1 MPCDVTLLVL
11 PSGAS
16 SSTKFFACV
25 APKQIPAQTRRGLAA
40 EHRPPAL
47 PKRIRRKRADARNRG
62 RLCHRET
69 LDDLRGAGFHCA
81 PPLPNQSTEQQAC
94 GLSRCPRIES
104 VRRILPKCWLRD
116 QYHQLG
122 D

>member
-11 PSGAS
+11 PSGAPC
-16 SSTKFFACV
+16 STKFFACV
-25 APKQIPAQTRRGLAA
+25 APEQIPAQTRRGLAA

-69 LDDLRGAGFHCA
+69 LDDLRDAGFHCA
-81 PPLPNQSTEQQAC
+81 PPLPNQGSVAIGAAMLAAGAVFLFLWLLGNQFAC
-94 GLSRCPRIES
+94 MAR
-104 VRRILPKCWLRD
+104 
-116 QYHQLG
+116 
-122 D
+122 